1 MSRPDDDPV
10 ARYIAAIVRRL
21 AASPDLPPL
30 PEGVAA
36 VECHPVGVLDL
47 GVAVT
52 MADQQRIRYYL
63 VRVREFDTR

>member
-1 MSRPDDDPV
+1 VSRPDDDPV
-10 ARYIAAIVRRL
+10 ARYIAAIVHRL
-21 AASPDLPPL
+21 ATSPGLPPP

-52 MADQQRIRYYL
+52 MADQRVRYYL
-63 VRVREFDTR
+63 VRVREYDTR